1 MDRLDR
7 IEKFLE
13 ESARQQ
19 AANRAKA
26 DEELAELR
34 RKNDKELA
42 ELRRQHATDKAKADK
57 ELAELRRKHDE
68 ARAKYDEEL
77 AELRRK
83 HDKARAKYDEERAK
97 TDKELAELNRKHAEA
112 RAKYD
117 EERAKTDKELAD
129 LRRKHDEARAKYDKD
144 RAGYD
149 KERAEYDKERAKYD
163 EERAKYDK
171 EHDELRRQHAETNR
185 IVRQTDTIWG
195 SVAEGL
201 ALGEVMD
208 VLNKLPGIE
217 VHDYAARVQNRKRG
231 NFEIDAVATGDHC
244 VILMEARAHLRKEAI
259 GEFVKKFKDYLE
271 YYPEH
276 SNKRIY
282 GLVAF
287 LNIDSYAKQLAI
299 KKGLLILRSDYL
311 NKEIVNPPPEFTPR
325 DFNPK
330 NKKL

>member
-13 ESARQQ
+13 KAARQQ

-26 DEELAELR
+26 DEELVELRRKNDKELAELR

-42 ELRRQHATDKAKADK
+42 ELRRQHAADKAKADKELAELRRQHAADKAKADK

-68 ARAKYDEEL
+68 ARAKYD
-77 AELRRK
+77 K
-83 HDKARAKYDEERAK
+83 ERAK
-97 TDKELAELNRKHAEA
+97 TDEELAE
-112 RAKYD
+112 
-117 EERAKTDKELAD
+117 
-129 LRRKHDEARAKYDKD
+129 LRRKHDEARAKYDK
-144 RAGYD
+144 
-149 KERAEYDKERAKYD
+149 ERAKTDEELAELRRKHDEARAKYDKERAKYD
-163 EERAKYDK
+163 KERAKYDK

-276 SNKRIY
+276 NNKRIY

-299 KKGLLILRSDYL
+299 KKGLFILRSDYL
-311 NKEIVNPPPEFTPR
+311 NKEIVNPPPNFIPR

>member
-7 IEKFLE
+7 IEEFLE
-13 ESARQQ
+13 QSARRQ
-19 AANRAKA
+19 AANKAKA
-26 DEELAELR
+26 DEELAEFRSQHAKELADLR
-34 RKNDKELA
+34 RQHDEDKAKSDKELA
-42 ELRRQHATDKAKADK
+42 DLRRQHDENKAKSDK
-57 ELAELRRKHDE
+57 ELADLRRQHDEARAKYDKERAESDKELADLRRQHDE
-68 ARAKYDEEL
+68 ARAKYDEER
-77 AELRRK
+77 AES
-83 HDKARAKYDEERAK
+83 
-97 TDKELAELNRKHAEA
+97 DKELA
-112 RAKYD
+112 
-117 EERAKTDKELAD
+117 
-129 LRRKHDEARAKYDKD
+129 
-144 RAGYD
+144 
-149 KERAEYDKERAKYD
+149 
-163 EERAKYDK
+163 
-171 EHDELRRQHAETNR
+171 ELRRQHAETNR

-217 VHDYAARVQNRKRG
+217 VYDYAARVKNKKRG

-244 VILMEARAHLRKEAI
+244 VVLMEARAHLRQESIA
-259 GEFVKKFKDYLE
+259 EFVRKFKSYLE

-276 SNKRIY
+276 KNKRIY

-287 LNIDSYAKQLAI
+287 LNIDSYAKELAI

-330 NKKL
+330 SECNEAKNS